1 VTRRAGGIR
10 RTVAQAGWETRLLL
24 RNGEQL
30 LLTVIIPVVLLL
42 LLTLTTVLPQASG
55 PDPLATSLATV
66 LAVSVIS
73 SAFTS
78 LAIATGFER
87 RSGALRLL
95 STTPLRPVELL
106 TGKALATVAVTVVS
120 SVIVVVVAVVVGWRP
135 ASGSLWLV
143 LSLLLGIAAWAPWGI
158 ALAGALR
165 AEAVL
170 AVANAA
176 FLAFILFGGVVI
188 PASALPS
195 GLAVVV
201 PFLPS
206 GALVDSLTSA
216 LVDGVVAGPATAIL
230 AAWSALGVLVAARV
244 FRWS

>member
-1 VTRRAGGIR
+1 MSARSGAVR
-10 RTVAQAGWETRLLL
+10 RTRSQAGWETRLLL

-30 LLTVIIPVVLLL
+30 LLTIIIPVVLLL
-42 LLTLTTVLPQASG
+42 VLGLTDVLPQATG

-106 TGKALATVAVTVVS
+106 TGKALATVAVTIVS
-120 SVIVVVVAVVVGWRP
+120 SIVVIVTALLLGWRP
-135 ASGSLWLV
+135 TAGSAWLLVV
-143 LSLLLGIAAWAPWGI
+143 LLVGVAAWAPWGLV
-158 ALAGALR
+158 LAGALR

-170 AVANAA
+170 AVANGA
-176 FLAFILFGGVVI
+176 FLLFLLFGGVVI
-188 PASALPS
+188 PASALPTW
-195 GLAVVV
+195 LAAVVDV
-201 PFLPS
+201 LPS
-206 GALVDSLTSA
+206 GALVNALTSA
-216 LVDGVVAGPATAIL
+216 LADGTLDVTATAL
-230 AAWSALGVLVAARV
+230 LVGWSALGVLAAART
-244 FRWS
+244 FRWT